1 MEVVGVEGC
10 CGGEEVVWGVGLVV
24 VEVVVVVVMFCLC
37 ELRVEWIENEIFKE
51 VYYML

>member
-10 CGGEEVVWGVGLVV
+10 CGGEEVVLGVGLVV
-24 VEVVVVVVMFCLC
+24 VEVVVVVMFCLC